1 MMQLALIVLSCLLG
15 LRLAWIVF
23 RQTHARRRRRR
34 QMEMQLRLEAAFQSY
49 YPWVLRVRP
58 RPGVSYAHRG
68 SIVPKHSLNKAQI
81 AAIYERA
88 PR

>member
-1 MMQLALIVLSCLLG
+1 MRLALIVLACLLG

-34 QMEMQLRLEAAFQSY
+34 HMEMQLRLEAAFQSY

-58 RPGVSYAHRG
+58 WPWASYAHAG
-68 SIVPKHSLNKAQI
+68 SIAPKHSLNKPQF